1 MLYGLIVK
9 MRKHR
14 YSRVFP
20 PFFILFELECILKC
34 LPLGIFLAEIKW
46 GSVFKL
52 VSRWVSTA
60 WIFACNLWPFNA
72 NAWVVPR
79 KTALI
84 TRMIEVSYFVAEL
97 SFCHLIR
104 GTVCKAFAYI
114 ELLLVLFCKFYA
126 KPFAVCLRTCTKVNS
141 NIKYASFDY
150 TYKLSL
156 RKFFLE
162 V

>member
-20 PFFILFELECILKC
+20 HFLFYLNLNV
-34 LPLGIFLAEIKW
+34 FS
-46 GSVFKL
+46 SVSHL
-52 VSRWVSTA
+52 VSFS
-60 WIFACNLWPFNA
+60 LKLSG
-72 NAWVVPR
+72 VPSSSLYPDGS
-79 KTALI
+79 ALPGYLPV
-84 TRMIEVSYFVAEL
+84 TCGHSMPML
-97 SFCHLIR
+97 GSFHARPPSSPDDRSQLLCSRTQLRHLIR
-104 GTVCKAFAYI
+104 GSRVQSLRLYRI
-114 ELLLVLFCKFYA
+114 LVLFCKFYA